1 MSLATLETA
10 AVDPAAALCLDNQL
24 CFPLYACAKEV
35 VRRYVP
41 LLEDL
46 GLTYTQYICMM
57 ALWERD
63 GVSVRELGERL
74 FLDSGTLTP
83 LLKKLESRGLV
94 VRERSA
100 EDERRLVV
108 RLTSAG
114 WAMRETACAVPG
126 KMACSLPLS
135 PEEGE
140 RLAGMLWTLLARF
153 AEEDAPHEH

>member
-1 MSLATLETA
+1 MTDVTNEPQ
-10 AVDPAAALCLDNQL
+10 AVDPAEALLLDNQL

-74 FLDSGTLTP
+74 LLDSGTLTP

-108 RLTSAG
+108 HLTLAG
-114 WAMRETACAVPG
+114 RSMRDEACAVPG

-153 AEEDAPHEH
+153 AEEDASHEH